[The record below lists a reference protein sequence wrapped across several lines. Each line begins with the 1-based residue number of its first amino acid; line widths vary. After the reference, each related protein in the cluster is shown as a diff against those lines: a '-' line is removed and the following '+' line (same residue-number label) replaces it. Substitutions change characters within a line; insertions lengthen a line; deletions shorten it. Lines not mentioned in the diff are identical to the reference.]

1 MTATNAK
8 PSNQR
13 RHVRIHLRHPVSAL
27 DLMTGR
33 GVGEVVN
40 ITTEGLML
48 VMEQSLQSG
57 GIYQL
62 ALTLPEAINGESVIN
77 LGAECL
83 WCSEASVAKRF
94 WGGFQII
101 DLSQEAEA
109 MISTMIEQ
117 YGVR

>member
-1 MTATNAK
+1 MTATNAL
-8 PSNQR
+8 SENQR

-33 GVGEVVN
+33 SIGEVVN

-48 VMEQSLQSG
+48 VMEESLESG

-62 ALTLPEAINGESVIN
+62 TLNLPEAVNGQNVIN
-77 LGAECL
+77 LGVECL
-83 WCSEASVAKRF
+83 WSNQAAVAKRF
-94 WGGFQII
+94 WAGFQII
-101 DLSQEAEA
+101 DVSADAEKL
-109 MISTMIEQ
+109 ITSLIDQ